1 MFKEYRSQLYGK
13 FDCGTFTVSLNSL
26 ILCSVALLISSL
38 IVILLLYPTKLRFNV
53 LNEFSQLI
61 NIYYLM
67 LQRLLEH
74 IDQRQDHWNQSVSK
88 FSLPFNS
95 CIPQADHLISSILS
109 VKWE

>member
-1 MFKEYRSQLYGK
+1 MFKEYRSQVYGI

-38 IVILLLYPTKLRFNV
+38 IVILLLYPAKLRFNI

-61 NIYYLM
+61 NNIYYLM

-74 IDQRQDHWNQSVSK
+74 IDQRQGHWNQSASK
-88 FSLPFNS
+88 FRV
-95 CIPQADHLISSILS
+95 CHLIAVYL
-109 VKWE
+109 KQTT

>member
-1 MFKEYRSQLYGK
+1 MEIEKCFQLYGK
-13 FDCGTFTVSLNSL
+13 FDCGTFMVSLNSL

-74 IDQRQDHWNQSVSK
+74 IDQQQGHWNQSASK
-88 FSLPFNS
+88 FRV
-95 CIPQADHLISSILS
+95 CHLIAMYL
-109 VKWE
+109 KQTT